1 MLIELMNVPE
11 HGLIVYAATSNHKN
25 KKSVPS
31 VAVNAEGT
39 DFFVVI

>member
-1 MLIELMNVPE
+1 MLIELMDVSE
-11 HGLIVYAATSNHKN
+11 HGLIVYATTSNHKN

-39 DFFVVI
+39 DFFVII